1 MSMIELLPGTDF
13 ARFID
18 SVPDALV
25 IVDGRGTI
33 ALANTQS
40 ETVFGYT
47 REELQGLPI
56 EVLMPDRFRGG
67 HLHHRNT
74 YIHQPRTR
82 PMGSGLELFGLRKD
96 GSEFPVEI
104 SLSPIQTGNGS
115 MVVAAIR
122 DVSERKKAQQQ
133 IQELHR
139 KVGAESAYK
148 SLVDNAPYGIYRA
161 GVESDRF
168 LAVNPALVKMLGYDT
183 EEEVLALSIS
193 RDVYRDERAAPT
205 HRKRLPRHFQALELE
220 WKRKDGNPLY
230 VRLSGRRE
238 TDDKGQEFFDVV
250 AEDITE
256 RRKLEEQFHQSQR
269 LEAVARLAGG
279 VAHDFNNLLGV
290 ITGYSWLLLTDLEN
304 TDPRREKLEAILQA
318 ASSGTTLTSELLA
331 FGRKQVLNPTVL
343 DLNTVVTDLAKMLR
357 RVIGEDIH
365 MKTDL
370 QPGLANV
377 KLDRVQIEQVLLNLV
392 INARDAMPNGGS
404 LYVETENADIDRE
417 YVSGHT
423 GVPPGNY
430 VMLAVKD
437 TGVGMDPEIQS
448 RIFEPFFTTK
458 GPGKGTGLGLA
469 SVHGIVKQSGGHVW
483 LYSEK
488 GIGTTF
494 KLYFP
499 RVMEAAQKAKAPAG
513 QQRLRGTET
522 VLLVEDHPLLR
533 KMTAEMLRGMG
544 YKVIETD
551 SGEAAIEAAEAFKD
565 TIHMLVTDVVMPG
578 IDGLQLR
585 DKVAGV
591 RPGLKTLL
599 ISGYSEEVIGQ
610 YGSFTAS
617 TGLLQKPFSTE
628 LLGTRIRELLDAS

>member
-25 IVDGRGTI
+25 IVDGQGTI
-33 ALANTQS
+33 ALANTHT

-47 REELQGLPI
+47 REELRGLPI
-56 EVLMPDRFRGG
+56 EVLMPDRFRAG

-104 SLSPIQTGNGS
+104 SLSPMQAGNGS

-148 SLVDNAPYGIYRA
+148 SLVNNAPYGIYRA

-193 RDVYRDERAAPT
+193 RDVYGDERAAQT
-205 HRKRLPRHFQALELE
+205 QRERLPRHFQALELE
-220 WKRKDGNPLY
+220 WKRKDGSPLY
-230 VRLSGRRE
+230 VRLSGRHE
-238 TDDKGQEFFDVV
+238 TDENGQEFFDVV

-318 ASSGTTLTSELLA
+318 ASSGTTLTRELLA

-343 DLNTVVTDLAKMLR
+343 DLNTVVIDLAKMLR

-404 LYVETENADIDRE
+404 LYVETQNADFDRE

-423 GVPPGNY
+423 GVPPGYY

-437 TGVGMDPEIQS
+437 TGVGMDPGIQS

-513 QQRLRGTET
+513 QQRLRGSET

-551 SGEAAIEAAEAFKD
+551 SGEAAIEAAEAYKD

-585 DKVAGV
+585 DKIADV

-628 LLGTRIRELLDAS
+628 LLGTRIRDLLDAS

>member
-25 IVDGRGTI
+25 IVNGRGMIT
-33 ALANTQS
+33 LANTQT
-40 ETVFGYT
+40 ETVFGYS
-47 REELQGLPI
+47 RDELRGLPI
-56 EVLMPDRFRGG
+56 EMLMPDRFRGG

-74 YIHQPRTR
+74 YIHEPRTR

-96 GSEFPVEI
+96 GTEFPVEI
-104 SLSPIQTGNGS
+104 SLSPMQSGNGS

-122 DVSERKKAQQQ
+122 DVSERKRSQQQ

-148 SLVDNAPYGIYRA
+148 SLVRNAPYGIFRA
-161 GVESDRF
+161 MAETDRF
-168 LAVNPALVKMLGYDT
+168 QAVNPALVKMLGYDT
-183 EEEVLALSIS
+183 EDEVLALSIS
-193 RDVYRDERAAPT
+193 RDVFRDHQGSFLDPG
-205 HRKRLPRHFQALELE
+205 RLSKHFQSIETE
-220 WKRKDGNPLY
+220 WRRKDGGSLY

-238 TDDKGQEFFDVV
+238 SDDQGREFFDVV

-269 LEAVARLAGG
+269 LESVARLAGG

-290 ITGYSWLLLTDLEN
+290 ITGYSWLLLNDLE
-304 TDPRREKLEAILQA
+304 TDDPRRERLEAILQA
-318 ASSGTTLTSELLA
+318 ASSGSTLTRELLA

-343 DLNTVVTDLAKMLR
+343 DLNVVVTDLAKMLR
-357 RVIGEDIH
+357 RVIGEDIIL
-365 MKTDL
+365 KTEL
-370 QPGLANV
+370 QPDLANV

-392 INARDAMPNGGS
+392 INARDAMPNGGN
-404 LYVETENADIDRE
+404 LTIETMTAELDRE
-417 YVSGHT
+417 YLSGHMD
-423 GVPPGNY
+423 VPPGDY
-430 VMLAVKD
+430 VVLAVKD
-437 TGVGMDPEIQS
+437 TGSGMDPEIQA
-448 RIFEPFFTTK
+448 RVFEPFFTTK
-458 GPGKGTGLGLA
+458 GAGKGTGLGLA

-488 GIGTTF
+488 GRGSTF
-494 KLYFP
+494 KLFFP
-499 RVMEAAQKAKAPAG
+499 SVVEPAQKPKAPLG
-513 QQRLRGTET
+513 SKTLHGTET

-533 KMTAEMLRGMG
+533 KMSAEMLKGMG

-551 SGEAAIEAAEAFKD
+551 DGEAALEASAAYKD

-585 DKVAGV
+585 DKIVAA

-599 ISGYSEEVIGQ
+599 ISGYSEEVISQ
-610 YGSFTAS
+610 YGSFTEGTA
-617 TGLLQKPFSTE
+617 LLQKPFSTE
-628 LLGTRIRELLDAS
+628 LLGTRIRELLDAK